1 MGPMMSLQ
9 QQLQH
14 PQAGPYGQGPIP
26 PQAAH
31 HMQTMQVGRQLNPAA
46 LHQLQQQQQA
56 QQQAQLSQLGGPRP
70 PFNPS
75 SQMPVPS
82 GWNQLPSG
90 VLHPPPA
97 QGGPMGSAWRKAP
110 PQAQMT
116 QRPPSLAT
124 VQTPSHP
131 PPPYPFGSQQAGQ
144 VFNAMVQGQLQQQPG
159 AGQFAAPH
167 PKGPQGGP
175 GAVAGPP
182 RPPPL
187 PPSAGPQGNLTAK
200 SPGSSPSLFQQ
211 GSPGTP
217 PMMGQG
223 QAQLGPRPTTPQ
235 GFPQGVGSPGRAIL
249 GQQGNMQ
256 QGFMVMPQNGQTGPQ
271 VHQGGMGGAQ
281 SSASTPNNMQGPS
294 HSQPNVM
301 GLHSGMAGQPPG
313 TTSGPSMGQPGL
325 QTQMMGL
332 QGQPVSSSPSQ
343 MVQGGGP
350 GQTVLSRPLNPGQ
363 RGGMTPP
370 KQLMPQQGQGVMHSQ
385 VVGGQGHQAMLL
397 QQQQQQQQNSMME
410 QMQQMQGNKQA
421 FGVKGQAG
429 VMPGQMMRGPSPNV
443 PGNMSQF
450 QQAQVGQQQQHQ
462 QQQQMAQLQQQQ
474 QQLQQHQH
482 QQMTQQ
488 QPQQVF
494 HYFFICFICT
504 LAIGGKPNFPS
515 A

>member
-1 MGPMMSLQ
+1 
-9 QQLQH
+9 
-14 PQAGPYGQGPIP
+14 
-26 PQAAH
+26 
-31 HMQTMQVGRQLNPAA
+31 
-46 LHQLQQQQQA
+46 
-56 QQQAQLSQLGGPRP
+56 
-70 PFNPS
+70 
-75 SQMPVPS
+75 
-82 GWNQLPSG
+82 
-90 VLHPPPA
+90 
-97 QGGPMGSAWRKAP
+97 
-110 PQAQMT
+110 
-116 QRPPSLAT
+116 
-124 VQTPSHP
+124 
-131 PPPYPFGSQQAGQ
+131 
-144 VFNAMVQGQLQQQPG
+144 
-159 AGQFAAPH
+159 
-167 PKGPQGGP
+167 
-175 GAVAGPP
+175 
-182 RPPPL
+182 
-187 PPSAGPQGNLTAK
+187 
-200 SPGSSPSLFQQ
+200 
-211 GSPGTP
+211 
-217 PMMGQG
+217 
-223 QAQLGPRPTTPQ
+223 
-235 GFPQGVGSPGRAIL
+235 
-249 GQQGNMQ
+249 
-256 QGFMVMPQNGQTGPQ
+256 
-271 VHQGGMGGAQ
+271 
-281 SSASTPNNMQGPS
+281 MQGPS

-488 QPQQVF
+488 QPQQVPVGGNSNQAMGM
-494 HYFFICFICT
+494 HGQQMRLPSGHPLVQQQLQQQLQQQQKQQQAILQQQQQQATQQHPHTLGDPSSCT
-504 LAIGGKPNFPS
+504 GDMGSVQQMLQDMQGQQQQQGMTGIGGPQHMQVGNGHFPGHGMNFNPQFGGQMTMSGSCAQAGGFPVNKDVTLTSPLLVNLLQSDISASQFGPGGKQGAGGPGQAKPKKKKPPRKKKPKVGEGQQPMEGLG
-515 A
+515 